1 MSGSVDRIELSDLV
15 IRYGDAVAVNGVSFN
30 VGRGEHVTLL
40 GPSGC
45 GKTTTLRAIAG
56 LEQPST
62 GSIRID
68 GQAMY
73 DAAERRN
80 VPTEQRG
87 VSMVFQSYAV
97 WPHMTVLDNVAYGLR
112 VRKQSRAEIRA
123 NVERAL
129 DLVQMR
135 HLAERPASKLSGGQQ
150 QRVALARAIAFSPTV
165 VLFDEPLSN
174 LDAKLRAEMRV
185 ELREL
190 QRRLDIT
197 SVYVT
202 HDQEEALAISDRVIV
217 MNVGVIEQIGTP
229 EQIYNQPKKPVRR
242 RFRRLGKPHKGR
254 VREPRAAAGVLE
266 FVTEGGHVLQATAPH
281 AMRGNETEVAV
292 RTAYI
297 EIGEAGR
304 RQSDPRHRAPA
315 HVPRRLRAVRHRL
328 PVGTDDRAP
337 SADQPRGRGRGGQ
350 PVVLARAL
358 HPARRVS
365 RDTSGIA
372 LCRSIYLNWAIGQRP
387 AASDRARSSPHTPC
401 GRVRAAAARA
411 LPDRRSR
418 RTHLGSTPAGS

>member
-1 MSGSVDRIELSDLV
+1 MSPTRIEVKDLV
-15 IRYGDAVAVNGVSFN
+15 ARYGDAIAVNGVSFT
-30 VGRGEHVTLL
+30 VGRGEHLTLL

-56 LEQPST
+56 LEQPSA
-62 GSIRID
+62 GSITVD

-73 DAAERRN
+73 DAAARRN
-80 VPTEQRG
+80 VPAEQRG

-97 WPHMTVLDNVAYGLR
+97 WPHMTVFDNVAYGLR
-112 VRKQSRAEIRA
+112 VRKQGAAELKA

-135 HLAERPASKLSGGQQ
+135 HLAERGASKLSGGQQ

-229 EQIYNQPKKPVRR
+229 EEIYNRPKS
-242 RFRRLGKPHKGR
+242 RFVADFVGSANLIKGKVVGPGTF
-254 VREPRAAAGVLE
+254 EA
-266 FVTEGGHVLQATAPH
+266 EGGAILKTVGGTA
-281 AMRGNETEVAV
+281 GTEVAV

-297 EIGEAGR
+297 DIGGRAGENQLPGTV
-304 RQSDPRHRAPA
+304 RQRMFHGDFVQYIVECS
-315 HVPRRLRAVRHRL
+315 
-328 PVGTDDRAP
+328 
-337 SADQPRGRGRGGQ
+337 
-350 PVVLARAL
+350 
-358 HPARRVS
+358 
-365 RDTSGIA
+365 
-372 LCRSIYLNWAIGQRP
+372 
-387 AASDRARSSPHTPC
+387 C
-401 GRVRAAAARA
+401 GRLIVRRPPVNLLEEGAAVT
-411 LPDRRSR
+411 LSFSPEH
-418 RTHLGSTPAGS
+418 TVLLQG

>member
-1 MSGSVDRIELSDLV
+1 MSDSVTRIEVSSLKV
-15 IRYGDAVAVNGVSFN
+15 RYGDAVAVNGVSFT

-45 GKTTTLRAIAG
+45 GKTTTLRTIAG
-56 LEQPST
+56 LETPSD

-73 DAAERRN
+73 DAAEGKN

-97 WPHMTVLDNVAYGLR
+97 WPHMTVFDNVAYGLR
-112 VRKQSRAEIRA
+112 VRKLSKADIAA

-135 HLAERPASKLSGGQQ
+135 HLAERGASKLSGGQQ

-229 EQIYNQPKKPVRR
+229 EQIYNKPRS
-242 RFRRLGKPHKGR
+242 RFVADFVGSANLIKGR
-254 VREPRAAAGVLE
+254 LTGPDRFEA
-266 FVTEGGHVLQATAPH
+266 EGGVVLRAIAPH
-281 AMRGNETEVAV
+281 TPRGDETEVAV

-297 EIGEAGR
+297 DL
-304 RQSDPRHRAPA
+304 QPRPGDN
-315 HVPRRLRAVRHRL
+315 HVPGIVRQRMFHGDFVQYIIDCACGKLIVRRPPTNLLDEGAAVTVSFSPEHC
-328 PVGTDDRAP
+328 
-337 SADQPRGRGRGGQ
+337 
-350 PVVLARAL
+350 VLL
-358 HPARRVS
+358 E
-365 RDTSGIA
+365 G
-372 LCRSIYLNWAIGQRP
+372 
-387 AASDRARSSPHTPC
+387 
-401 GRVRAAAARA
+401 
-411 LPDRRSR
+411 
-418 RTHLGSTPAGS
+418 

>member
-1 MSGSVDRIELSDLV
+1 MNRIELKDLV
-15 IRYGDAVAVNGVSFN
+15 IRYGDTTAVNGVSFA

-45 GKTTTLRAIAG
+45 GKTTTLRSIAG
-56 LEQPST
+56 LEQPVS
-62 GSIRID
+62 GSISID
-68 GQAMY
+68 GQAMF
-73 DAAERRN
+73 DATARRN
-80 VPTEQRG
+80 VPAEQRG

-97 WPHMTVLDNVAYGLR
+97 WPHMSVFDNVAYGLR
-112 VRKQSRAEIRA
+112 VRKKSGAEIKTA
-123 NVERAL
+123 VERAL

-135 HLAERPASKLSGGQQ
+135 HLADRAASKLSGGQQ

-229 EQIYNQPKKPVRR
+229 EEIYNSPRN
-242 RFRRLGKPHKGR
+242 RF
-254 VREPRAAAGVLE
+254 VAD
-266 FVTEGGHVLQATAPH
+266 FVGSANILRGHVTGPDAFTVEGGTALKFTAPH
-281 AMRGNETEVAV
+281 KASGRETEVAV

-297 EIGEAGR
+297 DVVGHNGDNQLTGNV
-304 RQSDPRHRAPA
+304 RQRMFHGDFVQYIVECA
-315 HVPRRLRAVRHRL
+315 
-328 PVGTDDRAP
+328 
-337 SADQPRGRGRGGQ
+337 
-350 PVVLARAL
+350 
-358 HPARRVS
+358 
-365 RDTSGIA
+365 
-372 LCRSIYLNWAIGQRP
+372 
-387 AASDRARSSPHTPC
+387 C
-401 GRVRAAAARA
+401 GRLIVRRPPTNLLDEGAPVMLSFSPGHTVLLQA
-411 LPDRRSR
+411 
-418 RTHLGSTPAGS
+418 

>member
-1 MSGSVDRIELSDLV
+1 MSPTRIEVADLV
-15 IRYGDAVAVNGVSFN
+15 VRYGDQTAVNGVSFT
-30 VGRGEHVTLL
+30 VGRGEHLTLL

-56 LEQPST
+56 LEHPSA
-62 GSIRID
+62 GAIRID

-73 DAAERRN
+73 EAGHRN
-80 VPTEQRG
+80 IPAEQRG

-97 WPHMTVLDNVAYGLR
+97 WPHMTVFDNVAYGLR
-112 VRKQSRAEIRA
+112 VRKQSKADIKSA
-123 NVERAL
+123 VERAL

-135 HLAERPASKLSGGQQ
+135 HLAERAASKLSGGQQ

-229 EQIYNQPKKPVRR
+229 EEIYNRPKS
-242 RFRRLGKPHKGR
+242 RFVADFVGSANLIKGK
-254 VREPRAAAGVLE
+254 
-266 FVTEGGHVLQATAPH
+266 VTGPGTFEAEGGSILKTVGGTS
-281 AMRGNETEVAV
+281 GNEVAV

-297 EIGEAGR
+297 DVAATPGDNQLPGHV
-304 RQSDPRHRAPA
+304 RQRMFHGDFVQYIVECA
-315 HVPRRLRAVRHRL
+315 
-328 PVGTDDRAP
+328 
-337 SADQPRGRGRGGQ
+337 
-350 PVVLARAL
+350 
-358 HPARRVS
+358 
-365 RDTSGIA
+365 
-372 LCRSIYLNWAIGQRP
+372 
-387 AASDRARSSPHTPC
+387 C
-401 GRVRAAAARA
+401 GRLIVRRPPVN
-411 LPDRRSR
+411 L
-418 RTHLGSTPAGS
+418 LEEGSPVTLSFSPEHTVLLQG

>member
-1 MSGSVDRIELSDLV
+1 MSPTRIDVKDLV
-15 IRYGDAVAVNGVSFN
+15 IHYGDAVAVNGVSFT

-56 LEQPST
+56 LEKPSG

-68 GQAMY
+68 GQPIY
-73 DAAERRN
+73 DAAERKN

-87 VSMVFQSYAV
+87 VSMVFQSYAI
-97 WPHMTVLDNVAYGLR
+97 WPHMTVFDNVAYGLR
-112 VRKQSRAEIRA
+112 VRKQAKADIAAS
-123 NVERAL
+123 VERAL

-135 HLAERPASKLSGGQQ
+135 HLADRSASKLSGGQQ
-150 QRVALARAIAFSPTV
+150 QRVALARAVAFSPTV

-229 EQIYNQPKKPVRR
+229 EAIYNSPRS
-242 RFRRLGKPHKGR
+242 RFVADFVGSANIIKGR
-254 VREPRAAAGVLE
+254 LTTGPDGGGARMFEADGGVSLR
-266 FVTEGGHVLQATAPH
+266 VTAPH
-281 AMRGNETEVAV
+281 TVRGDETEVAV

-297 EIGEAGR
+297 DLEPRAGDNHIAGTV
-304 RQSDPRHRAPA
+304 RQRMFHGDF
-315 HVPRRLRAVRHRL
+315 VQYIV
-328 PVGTDDRAP
+328 D
-337 SADQPRGRGRGGQ
+337 
-350 PVVLARAL
+350 
-358 HPARRVS
+358 
-365 RDTSGIA
+365 
-372 LCRSIYLNWAIGQRP
+372 C
-387 AASDRARSSPHTPC
+387 PC
-401 GRVRAAAARA
+401 GSLIVRRPPTNLLDEGTAVTLSFSVEHCVLLEA
-411 LPDRRSR
+411 
-418 RTHLGSTPAGS
+418 

>member
-1 MSGSVDRIELSDLV
+1 VTRIEVKDLKV
-15 IRYGDAVAVNGVSFN
+15 RYGDAVAVNGVSFT
-30 VGRGEHVTLL
+30 VARGEHVTLL

-45 GKTTTLRAIAG
+45 GKTTTLRTIAG
-56 LEQPST
+56 LETPSA

-73 DAAERRN
+73 DAGEGKN

-97 WPHMTVLDNVAYGLR
+97 WPHMTVFDNVAYGLR
-112 VRKQSRAEIRA
+112 VRKQDKAEIAA

-135 HLAERPASKLSGGQQ
+135 HLAERGASKLSGGQQ

-229 EQIYNQPKKPVRR
+229 EQIYNRPRS
-242 RFRRLGKPHKGR
+242 RFVADFVGSANLIKGRLGAPGGDGIR
-254 VREPRAAAGVLE
+254 TFEA
-266 FVTEGGHVLQATAPH
+266 EGGVVLRTITPH
-281 AMRGNETEVAV
+281 TPRGDETEVAV

-297 EIGEAGR
+297 DL
-304 RQSDPRHRAPA
+304 QPRPGDN
-315 HVPRRLRAVRHRL
+315 HVPGIVRQRMFHGDFVQYIVDCACGKLIVRRPPINLLDEGAAVTVSFSPEHC
-328 PVGTDDRAP
+328 
-337 SADQPRGRGRGGQ
+337 
-350 PVVLARAL
+350 VLLER
-358 HPARRVS
+358 
-365 RDTSGIA
+365 
-372 LCRSIYLNWAIGQRP
+372 
-387 AASDRARSSPHTPC
+387 
-401 GRVRAAAARA
+401 
-411 LPDRRSR
+411 
-418 RTHLGSTPAGS
+418 